1 MVIVRD
7 LRPSDF
13 ADIVDYYYRFYDE
26 VKENPSFGIV
36 LFRSKPPMSDELA
49 WFSGLY
55 KGVAEGRGVAVVAEI
70 QSHVVGLCEA
80 KELRLGSDVSHRA
93 ELGISVS
100 REHRGMG
107 VGTALLQET
116 LERCKGKFEII
127 ELSLITT
134 NQVARRL
141 YEKFGFK
148 SFGIRPR
155 SIKRGDAYFDEE
167 LMRLDLRAQG

>member
-1 MVIVRD
+1 MVLVRD
-7 LRPSDF
+7 LKISDF
-13 ADIVDYYYRFYDE
+13 VDIVDYYYRFYDE

-36 LFRSKPPMSDELA
+36 LFHSKPSMSDELA

-55 KGVAEGRGVAVVAEI
+55 RGVAEGHGVATVAEI
-70 QSHVVGLCEA
+70 QSHVVGICEA
-80 KELRLGSDVSHRA
+80 KELRPGSDVSHRA

-100 REHRGMG
+100 REHRGIG

-127 ELSLITT
+127 ELSLLTT

-148 SFGIRPR
+148 SFGTRPR
-155 SIKRGDAYFDEE
+155 SVKRGDTYFDEE
-167 LMRLDLRAQG
+167 LMRLDLK